1 MAASTSAAAKK
12 PWTIGVLL
20 FDCFELLDVFGPLEM
35 FGSKPER
42 FEIHMVAECAGH
54 IASAQGP
61 KAVAEQSLS
70 ETDQFDIIFVP
81 GGKGTRVELDNEV
94 VLGWLRAQAKD
105 ASYVLSVCTG
115 SALLAKAGV
124 LEDRERRVRA
134 TTNKMNFAWVAK
146 QSEKVEWVKKAR
158 WVEDGPIFTSSGVSA
173 GIDMTLA
180 FIEKLLGQT
189 VANDIAN
196 YAEYQRNLD
205 ADCDPFAADG

>member
-1 MAASTSAAAKK
+1 MAVSTSAAIEK
-12 PWTIGVLL
+12 PWTIGVLV

-35 FGSKPER
+35 FGNKPES
-42 FEIHMVAECAGH
+42 FKIHMVAEFAGT

-61 KAVAEQSLS
+61 KVVAEQSLG
-70 ETDQFDIIFVP
+70 ETDQFDIILVP
-81 GGKGTRVELDNEV
+81 GGEGTRVEVDNEI

-124 LEDRERRVRA
+124 LEDGARRVRA
-134 TTNKMNFAWVAK
+134 TTNKMAFAWVAK

-158 WVEDGPIFTSSGVSA
+158 WVEDGPFFTSSGVSA

-180 FIEKLLGQT
+180 FIERLLGQT

-205 ADCDPFAADG
+205 AACDSFAFDG